1 MQDQSDKSIK
11 HVLYMSF
18 THIIHD
24 DQFLVTWKVMAFQ
37 NNDAPVLVFKI
48 RGKKIYQNFYGG
60 KCLPAIFMNISGPST
75 FYVTE
80 WKGVFQHV

>member
-1 MQDQSDKSIK
+1 
-11 HVLYMSF
+11 
-18 THIIHD
+18 
-24 DQFLVTWKVMAFQ
+24 MAFE
-37 NNDAPVLVFKI
+37 NNDAHVLVFKI